1 MAIAQAN
8 DGLYGDDTE
17 TPSLSLSVSWNGEWA
32 RKREQ
37 ERGKSDRIEKHSFGH
52 DGFRRATVIKP
63 AHWPLLQPIL
73 SGC

>member
-17 TPSLSLSVSWNGEWA
+17 TLSLSWNGEWA

-37 ERGKSDRIEKHSFGH
+37 ERGKSDRIEKHSLSVTMDFG
-52 DGFRRATVIKP
+52 GQ
-63 AHWPLLQPIL
+63 LLSNQPTGHCCSPFCL
-73 SGC
+73 AADR